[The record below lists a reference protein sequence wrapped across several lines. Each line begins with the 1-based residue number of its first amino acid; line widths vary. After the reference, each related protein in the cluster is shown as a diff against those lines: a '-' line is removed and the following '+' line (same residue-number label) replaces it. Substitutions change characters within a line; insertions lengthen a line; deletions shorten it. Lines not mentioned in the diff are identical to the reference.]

1 MKTSPHIFEFIFYN
15 VKDHSEETKYLI
27 DCIRSKY
34 GECALRRFKEIAR
47 TTKKLIKGQCDTEFL
62 RMCLINDLKPKFV
75 RFKLSNRN
83 LRTTAKVKKFRRHLL
98 LVEYEEKQKQA
109 KKLGKE
115 LDQMKKENHLYMFDL

>member
-1 MKTSPHIFEFIFYN
+1 
-15 VKDHSEETKYLI
+15 
-27 DCIRSKY
+27 
-34 GECALRRFKEIAR
+34 
-47 TTKKLIKGQCDTEFL
+47 
-62 RMCLINDLKPKFV
+62 MCLINALKPKFV

-115 LDQMKKENHLYMFDL
+115 LDQMKKENHLYMFDLYYRLKLIIPFKNLEKYETERIKDAHEIKLSKLLGGACDHNQSSLLEMNKLE